1 MSSAH
6 LVHPERVLAH
16 LDGKALEGLRYRHPF
31 MGRESPVV
39 LGEHVTLEA
48 GTGLVHTAPGHGQED
63 YQVGLAYGLEIL
75 NPVDGAGR
83 FTAEAGKY
91 AGKKIFEA
99 NPEIVAD
106 LHASGHLLSDPKAS
120 LRHSYPHCW
129 RCHNPVVFRA
139 TDQWF
144 LSLEH
149 AGLRKTTLDEI
160 DRVPLDP
167 ALGARAHLRDDRE
180 PAGLVPVA
188 PAHLGRADPGLLL
201 RGLRRAARVA
211 RR

>member
-31 MGRESPVV
+31 MGRESPVI

-99 NPEIVAD
+99 NPQIVAD
-106 LHASGHLLSDPKAS
+106 LHASGHLLSDPKAT
-120 LRHSYPHCW
+120 LRHSYPALLALPQSG
-129 RCHNPVVFRA
+129 RLPRDGPVV
-139 TDQWF
+139 
-144 LSLEH
+144 
-149 AGLRKTTLDEI
+149 
-160 DRVPLDP
+160 PL
-167 ALGARAHLRDDRE
+167 ARA
-180 PAGLVPVA
+180 
-188 PAHLGRADPGLLL
+188 
-201 RGLRRAARVA
+201 RRAAR
-211 RR
+211 RRRSRRSTACSGSRAGGASASTG